1 MITNSDGTV
10 SFEDVTVYTNKDNS
24 YFGAK
29 DANAINTEINTLNNC
44 LRANNA
50 GAHNSV
56 YRGASLGT
64 SVTSEQYAAISSGSF
79 DDMYIG
85 DYWTINDVN
94 WRIAAFDYFYNTGDT
109 RCLTH
114 HAVVVPDKPLYWA
127 RMNATASTSGGY
139 VGSEMYTTNLANA
152 KSTIKSAFSGHVMK
166 HRLFLVKSMAEGR
179 PNGINYYDSE
189 VTLLNEHMVY
199 GGAIFQAQPDG
210 SETIPTNHRIEKTQL
225 PLFLFDPTKIN
236 IGSHWWLRDC
246 IAETRFASVSNDGYA
261 NRGDANSELGV
272 RPFFSLC

>member
-79 DDMYIG
+79 DDLYVG
-85 DYWTINDVN
+85 DYWTINGVN

-114 HAVVVPDKPLYWA
+114 HVVIVPDTALYTA
-127 RMNATASTSGGY
+127 VMNTTASTSGGY
-139 VGSEMYTTNLANA
+139 IGSAMYTTNLANA
-152 KSTIKSAFSGHVMK
+152 KSTIKSAFSGHVMQ
-166 HRLFLVKSMAEGR
+166 HRLFLVNAVTNGR
-179 PNGINYYDSE
+179 PSAISFYDSE
-189 VTLLNEHMVY
+189 VNLLNEQMVY

-210 SETIPTNHRIEKTQL
+210 STIPTNHRIEKTQL
-225 PLFLFDPTKIN
+225 PIFAFDPTKIN
-236 IGSHWWLRDC
+236 INAHWWLRDC
-246 IAETRFASVSNDGYA
+246 IGDSYFTCVSNEGYA
-261 NRGDANSELGV
+261 NRGYAQWEYGV